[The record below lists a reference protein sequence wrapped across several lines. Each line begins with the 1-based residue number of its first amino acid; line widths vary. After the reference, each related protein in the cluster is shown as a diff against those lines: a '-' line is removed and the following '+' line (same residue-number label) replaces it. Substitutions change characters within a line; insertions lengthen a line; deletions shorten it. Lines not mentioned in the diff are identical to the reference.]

1 MKRTWMLLTAVA
13 FLLPILVQA
22 QSLSYE
28 DDLYYNPTKAKVITG
43 QNNASKSTAGV
54 ANPTVQTENGNVQ
67 IYDNSGTLKI
77 RDVDEYNRHVSMD
90 NSDLLA
96 INENETV
103 ASEGNGDELSTE
115 APYEYSERVRRF
127 NDPKF
132 TKQVTDDGYLN
143 IYIQDS
149 SKVNVYY
156 IDGGSNGFMSPDYY
170 DSYYYGNGWRNWSP
184 YYSYYYDPWFS
195 SWGFY
200 DSWYGGY
207 GGYYGYEP
215 YCGWDCYGGGGAYV
229 YSGGGNNRHHLS
241 SDQRNFLLNN
251 RTGFSQGR
259 TAGSIT
265 TRSGSATTHSGS
277 GSVITRSGVSSRNG
291 NYSIARSTGTYSRSI
306 SNGYVVRSTTS
317 GQPTYYRVVTRP
329 ASNSYSV
336 SRTENGS
343 NSVSRGTSSSYS
355 RSSSNSSSS
364 TVNTVRSSSST
375 SSSSSSSYSA
385 PASSSSGSYSG
396 GGGGGGS
403 RSSGGGHGGR
413 R

>member
-43 QNNASKSTAGV
+43 QNNTSKSTAGV
-54 ANPTVQTENGNVQ
+54 ANATVQTENGNVQ

-96 INENETV
+96 TNETV
-103 ASEGNGDELSTE
+103 ASEENGDEMSTE

-143 IYIQDS
+143 IYLQDS

-170 DSYYYGNGWRNWSP
+170 DSNYYGNGWRNWSP

-215 YCGWDCYGGGGAYV
+215 YWGWDCYGGGGAYV

-241 SDQRNFLLNN
+241 SDQRNFLINN

-265 TRSGSATTHSGS
+265 TRSGSAATHSGS
-277 GSVITRSGVSSRNG
+277 GSVITRSGVNVNSRNG

-317 GQPTYYRVVTRP
+317 GQPIYYRVVTRP
-329 ASNSYSV
+329 ASSSYSV
-336 SRTENGS
+336 SRTGNS
-343 NSVSRGTSSSYS
+343 SSSVSSGT
-355 RSSSNSSSS
+355 SSSS

-375 SSSSSSSYSA
+375 SSSSYSA
-385 PASSSSGSYSG
+385 PASSSSASSGSYSG

>member
-1 MKRTWMLLTAVA
+1 MKRTRMLLMAVA
-13 FLLPILVQA
+13 LLLPILVQA

-28 DDLYYNPTKAKVITG
+28 DDLYYNPTKAKVKTE
-43 QNNASKSTAGV
+43 QNYSSKSTVGI
-54 ANPTVQTENGNVQ
+54 ANATEKTKNGNVQ
-67 IYDNSGTLKI
+67 IFDNSGTLKI
-77 RDVDEYNRHVSMD
+77 RDVDEYNRHISTN

-96 INENETV
+96 VNDTI
-103 ASEGNGDELSTE
+103 AIEGNEGEIGTG

-127 NDPKF
+127 HDPKF
-132 TKQVTDDGYLN
+132 TKQITDDGYLN

-156 IDGGSNGFMSPDYY
+156 INDSSNGFMSPNYY
-170 DSYYYGNGWRNWSP
+170 DSYYSGYGWRNWSP
-184 YYSYYYDPWFS
+184 YYNCYYDPWLS
-195 SWGFY
+195 PWGFY

-207 GGYYGYEP
+207 YGYNP
-215 YCGWDCYGGGGAYV
+215 YWGWDYYGGGGAYV
-229 YSGGGNNRHHLS
+229 YSGSGNNRHHLS
-241 SDQRNFLLNN
+241 SDQRNFLTNN

-259 TAGSIT
+259 TPGSVT
-265 TRSGSATTHSGS
+265 TRSGLATVHSGS

-306 SNGYVVRSTTS
+306 SNGYVVRATS

-329 ASNSYSV
+329 VSSSYPV
-336 SRTENGS
+336 SRTGNGS

-364 TVNTVRSSSST
+364 SVVNTVRSSSRT
-375 SSSSSSSYSA
+375 PSSSSSSSYSA
-385 PASSSSGSYSG
+385 PVSTSSYSAPVSSSSGSSG
-396 GGGGGGS
+396 GGGSS
-403 RSSGGGHGGR
+403 RSGGGR